1 MGQQNYQRNCK
12 AVKEKQPPERKPQTG
27 EYLSI
32 HLPPR
37 FLLTFLSIY
46 FSASSFNFFPFFFLY
61 RKVSYLQKSTKYI
74 LKVKFGSLPLSLFS
88 QMSENPCL
96 KLSSVLTKFMPFGYT
111 DYRFSRDYS
120 VLYAGANIVS
130 LHSCELSLIVS
141 CVPHKIEL
149 THIEQQPKKIQAE
162 EQLLWNTFIKNM
174 KTKSQINSNKKTSFP
189 SWIHLQ
195 LLTVVVPQESK
206 EKEMWPIQ
214 ALLWVIT

>member
-1 MGQQNYQRNCK
+1 
-12 AVKEKQPPERKPQTG
+12 
-27 EYLSI
+27 
-32 HLPPR
+32 
-37 FLLTFLSIY
+37 
-46 FSASSFNFFPFFFLY
+46 
-61 RKVSYLQKSTKYI
+61 
-74 LKVKFGSLPLSLFS
+74 
-88 QMSENPCL
+88 
-96 KLSSVLTKFMPFGYT
+96 MPFGYT
-111 DYRFSRDYS
+111 DYRFRRDYS

-149 THIEQQPKKIQAE
+149 THIEQQQQQQIQAE
-162 EQLLWNTFIKNM
+162 EQLPSNTFIKNM

-214 ALLWVIT
+214 ALHWVIM